1 IRTLKWS
8 DARRTCQM
16 LGGDLAI
23 IKSADEDNFIFTLFK
38 KQKTITDGGVWL
50 GFVRKADNK
59 FYWIDDTPLA
69 KGYTAWARGEPNKV
83 IEKCGN
89 MFGSPHRYGGKW
101 NDIPCDLDPAKHWS
115 CFAKNKP
122 QSDVSDSAMY
132 TSDKPRQPMGQ
143 TFNINNWGFGS
154 ADRKT
159 LMQIKSKIDSLY
171 EPKSTPTVCPQD
183 GWVRYGNFGYLII
196 NIRTLKWS
204 DARRT
209 CQMLGGDLAI
219 IKSTDENNFV
229 FTLLKKQK
237 TITDW
242 GVWLGFVRK
251 ADNKF
256 YWIDD
261 TPLAKGYTAW
271 ASRQPDNS
279 GGNEKCGN
287 MFGSIKGVG
296 GKWNDLP
303 CDVTR
308 YWKYA
313 PVILCKK
320 KQIR

>member
-1 IRTLKWS
+1 MTL
-8 DARRTCQM
+8 R
-16 LGGDLAI
+16 
-23 IKSADEDNFIFTLFK
+23 
-38 KQKTITDGGVWL
+38 
-50 GFVRKADNK
+50 
-59 FYWIDDTPLA
+59 
-69 KGYTAWARGEPNKV
+69 
-83 IEKCGN
+83 
-89 MFGSPHRYGGKW
+89 KW
-101 NDIPCDLDPAKHWS
+101 NFVFLVLTYFIISS

-132 TSDKPRQPMGQ
+132 TSDKPRQPMDQ

-171 EPKSTPTVCPQD
+171 EPKSTPTGKSFTFTIFENYRLDIKRVADITRLNEIILRKYVLVSVCPQD

-287 MFGSIKGVG
+287 MFGSTKGVG

-320 KQIR
+320 KQIRWLASQKSNRVEHFVVMPFNKLNNTTY

>member
-1 IRTLKWS
+1 MTFRKW
-8 DARRTCQM
+8 
-16 LGGDLAI
+16 
-23 IKSADEDNFIFTLFK
+23 NFVFIFLTFL
-38 KQKTITDGGVWL
+38 IV
-50 GFVRKADNK
+50 
-59 FYWIDDTPLA
+59 
-69 KGYTAWARGEPNKV
+69 
-83 IEKCGN
+83 
-89 MFGSPHRYGGKW
+89 S
-101 NDIPCDLDPAKHWS
+101 S
-115 CFAKNKP
+115 SFAKNNP
-122 QSDVSDSAMY
+122 QSAVFNSATY
-132 TSDKPRQPMGQ
+132 TSDKPRQPMDQ

-171 EPKSTPTVCPQD
+171 EPKSTPTGKSFTFTIFENYRLDIKRVADITRLNEIILRKYVLVSVCPQD
-183 GWVRYGNFGYLII
+183 GWVRYGNFSYLII
-196 NIRTLKWS
+196 DIRTPNWS

-219 IKSTDENNFV
+219 IKSAAENNFI

-256 YWIDD
+256 YWIDG

-287 MFGSIKGVG
+287 MFGSAHSNG
-296 GKWNDLP
+296 GKWNDLT
-303 CDVTR
+303 CDLDPPNHWKVT
-308 YWKYA
+308 

-320 KQIR
+320 KQIM

>member
-1 IRTLKWS
+1 MTL
-8 DARRTCQM
+8 R
-16 LGGDLAI
+16 
-23 IKSADEDNFIFTLFK
+23 
-38 KQKTITDGGVWL
+38 
-50 GFVRKADNK
+50 
-59 FYWIDDTPLA
+59 
-69 KGYTAWARGEPNKV
+69 
-83 IEKCGN
+83 
-89 MFGSPHRYGGKW
+89 KW
-101 NDIPCDLDPAKHWS
+101 NFVFLVLTYFIVSS

-132 TSDKPRQPMGQ
+132 TSDKPRQLMDQ

-171 EPKSTPTVCPQD
+171 EPKSTPTGKSFTFTIFENYRLDIKRVDDITRLNEIILRKYVLVSVCPQD

-219 IKSTDENNFV
+219 IKSADENNFV

-237 TITDW
+237 TITDL

-251 ADNKF
+251 ADNKL

-271 ASRQPDNS
+271 SSGQPDNVS
-279 GGNEKCGN
+279 EKCGN
-287 MFGSIKGVG
+287 MFGSAKGSE
-296 GKWNDLP
+296 GKWNDLS

-308 YWKYA
+308 YWKVA